1 MAEFIS
7 IRGAR
12 EHPGNKIFIFRNLI
26 ADCFISGFA
35 TGQVT

>member
-12 EHPGNKIFIFRNLI
+12 EHPDTKNLNLRNLI
-26 ADCFISGFA
+26 TDYFA
-35 TGQVT
+35 QVLVRGK